1 MGRSVLGSAR
11 VVLVC
16 AVGLFSARPAAA
28 QVPARAPAE
37 EPVPPPPPPPPAA
50 EPAAASELPP
60 PAPPPPPPAPLDP
73 PPAAEPSSGPGFL
86 HTREERQR
94 TKGAEP
100 ARERAPVAQAAPAAP
115 PTASKTRD
123 FLDRASPWVDLTLT
137 SFLLDDRV
145 DNFFNFG
152 VQGGVYLFEH
162 LRISARL
169 AAPLDEVR
177 DSYSHYSYASGYRQ
191 IDSRSM
197 SVVYGASVG
206 LVISNSRSF
215 VFGPSLALLRTDVE
229 AYGSAWLVTLPFEW
243 TTRSNLRVGFELGLG
258 HAFDGTVRF
267 CSTAAAGCNGITTQE
282 RPGSSALL
290 AQFYMGWA
298 LGKL

>member
-1 MGRSVLGSAR
+1 MERLKGS
-11 VVLVC
+11 
-16 AVGLFSARPAAA
+16 
-28 QVPARAPAE
+28 
-37 EPVPPPPPPPPAA
+37 
-50 EPAAASELPP
+50 
-60 PAPPPPPPAPLDP
+60 D
-73 PPAAEPSSGPGFL
+73 
-86 HTREERQR
+86 
-94 TKGAEP
+94 P
-100 ARERAPVAQAAPAAP
+100 ARERVPVATAAPAAAP
-115 PTASKTRD
+115 ESKTRE

-137 SFLLDDRV
+137 SFALDERV

-169 AAPLDEVR
+169 AAPLDEVH
-177 DSYSHYSYASGYRQ
+177 DSYSHYSYGGGYRQ

-197 SVVYGASVG
+197 SVVYGASLG
-206 LVISNSRSF
+206 LAISNSRSF

-243 TTRSNLRVGFELGLG
+243 TTRSNLRFGFELGLG
-258 HAFDGTVRF
+258 HAFDGTVRL
-267 CSTAAAGCNGITTQE
+267 CSTTTPGCNGITTRE

-290 AQFYMGWA
+290 GQFYMGWA